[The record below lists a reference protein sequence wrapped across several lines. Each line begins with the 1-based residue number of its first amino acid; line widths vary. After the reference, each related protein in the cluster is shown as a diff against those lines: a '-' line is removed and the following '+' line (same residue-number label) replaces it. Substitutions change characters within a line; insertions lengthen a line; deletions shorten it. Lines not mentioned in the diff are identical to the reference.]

1 VGAELQEIEGKFIDI
16 DTAQLTRKIEE
27 LGGKKRFSKLFRRYV
42 FDYPDR
48 RLNGQAAWLRLRDE
62 GDKVTMT
69 FKQRQQVNAGQPDGG
84 MREIEVEVS
93 DFERTAELV
102 RAIGLEPKF
111 YEENRRTL
119 YTLDGAELC
128 IDEWPLIPPYL
139 EIEARSWDMVDGLA
153 KKLGFDPSEKMVCS
167 TMQVYEHYGIN
178 ENDYRVLTFDR
189 QLKTRTL

>member
-1 VGAELQEIEGKFIDI
+1 MGVELQEIEGKFIGVDV
-16 DTAQLTRKIEE
+16 ARLAEKIEV
-27 LGGKKRFSKLFRRYV
+27 LSGKKQFSKLFRRYV

-48 RLNGQAAWLRLRDE
+48 RLNAHAAWLRLRDE

-69 FKQRQQVNAGQPDGG
+69 FKQRQQVEAGRPDGG
-84 MREIEVEVS
+84 MREIEIEVS
-93 DFERTAELV
+93 DFERTAELI

-119 YTLDGAELC
+119 YVLDGAELC

-139 EIEARSWDMVDGLA
+139 EIEAGSWEQVDKLA
-153 KKLGFDPSEKMVCS
+153 SKLGFDPSKKMVCS

-178 ENDYRVLTFDR
+178 ENDYSVLTFDR
-189 QLKTRTL
+189 QEKVSK